1 MKSTWK
7 RFLSLVLCM
16 CMVMALLPNVT
27 MTAFAAT
34 SGTVTGL
41 ADENIGLSFTGDA
54 DNAWTA
60 TGTQII
66 GKARSTSGSG
76 CSDGKD
82 YSSTLTITNNKT
94 TEATLSF
101 DYTVVVS
108 DGTIL
113 VNYTT
118 TTADGSFSQKLA
130 AGGTV
135 EVEIKSGSTS
145 ADTMITMTNVK
156 LVADVSAT
164 VTFQPSEN
172 GSYTVD
178 GKTITEVYTHTQSSI
193 TAYQVEATP
202 AEGYRFMGW
211 YDVAS
216 GKCISTDAKTALN
229 FDSDRTIT
237 ARFVS
242 KELALF
248 ETGGQVF
255 DDLNDAVTYAQAN
268 GQSKITLETD
278 GSIGGSYTIP
288 TGITLLIPFDEAKTC
303 YTTTP
308 APTTSQ
314 AGAKVFRTLTMAE
327 GSSITLE
334 NGAAISVG
342 GQYYAAAGGSVGKM
356 VGPYGWINM
365 KSGSAITV
373 QSGATL
379 YAWGFI
385 SGSGSVTVESG
396 GSVYEWY
403 QILDFRGGSA
413 SSEMGNK
420 VFPFSQ
426 YAVQNVEVPLTLH
439 AGASETV
446 YTAVYA
452 IRKINPT
459 SIPFIGDEGMFKIV
473 SGSLTKAYDGATDR
487 IHYTIDGVAEVNSLN
502 LKLAGMSVSS
512 SSYVLPFTNNMTVDL
527 TPSSKLTVN
536 QTAALLPGVEVT
548 IAKDA
553 ELVVPSG
560 KSLYVYD
567 ADEWDG
573 YCGASDAPFISVPYA
588 PGRTGKRAPLAD
600 VKVDVNGTLTAIGG
614 IYTTAGGADIC
625 SSTGTGVYNQQGTPG
640 TETKTYQYTQ
650 KGSVTAHEIPITA
663 AKLHNADGTYTET
676 ATANTGDVI
685 NYVNGVWCGEAPTE
699 LTVTFEANGSAEYPV
714 KGTMTPQ
721 TVNAKT
727 DTALNAN
734 SFTREGYNFLNWNT
748 AADGTG
754 DSYADGATVNL
765 TENTTLYAQWTQ
777 DPVITFDANGGKG
790 TMGTQTVKPNEATAL
805 TANTFTRADYD
816 FTGWNTAKDGTGT
829 AYGDK
834 ANIATN
840 ENVTL
845 YAQWALHKY
854 HVRWL
859 NGNSEILKEGYYTC
873 EENACY
879 DMWFEED
886 PEPTMPED
894 ENYTYKFL
902 NRWTPYNETKGIN
915 GWGFNPHEDV
925 DFTAV
930 YNKFEKLTVT
940 FNANGGIGTMD
951 SVKIAN
957 GGSGEYYMLP
967 ECGFT
972 REGYTFNGWL
982 ITGMVKMNEWG
993 DEEKLNDELWRRSEL
1008 LALSNLTLKANWA
1021 DDHSLTK
1028 VINKK
1033 DATCTED
1040 GYTGDTVCAICNK
1053 EITKGETIQSKGH
1066 SWNEGEITTSPTCE
1080 NAGAKTYTCTVCNAT
1095 KTEAITA
1102 TGHTEVTDP
1111 AVEPTCTKSG
1121 LTEGKHCSVC
1131 NEVLVAQE
1139 VIPAKGHTEVIDP
1152 AVAPT
1157 CTEPGKTEGKH
1168 CSVCNVVTVAQK
1180 EIPAKGHTEVV
1191 DPAVEA
1197 TCTEPGKTAG
1207 KHCSVC
1213 NAVTVAQEVIP
1224 AKGHTEVI
1232 DQAVKATCTEPGKTE
1247 GKHCSV
1253 CHAVIVE
1260 QETVPAKGHT
1270 EVIDQA
1276 VKATC
1281 TEPGK
1286 TEGKHCSVCNEI
1298 IVAQTEIPAKGHTE
1312 KTVVGKPATCTETG
1326 LTDGIGCSVCG
1337 TVIKAQEEI
1346 PAKGHTEVIDQ
1357 AVEATCTEPGKTAG
1371 KHCSVCNA
1379 VTVAQEVIPAK
1390 GHTEVVDPAVEAT
1403 CTKPGKTEGKHC
1415 SVCNEVIVAQTEIPA
1430 KGHTEVIDTAVAATC
1445 TKTGLTEGKHCS
1457 VCNTVLVAQEEIPAK
1472 GHTEVIDPAVAPTC
1486 TEPGKTEGKHCSV
1499 CNTVLV
1505 AQEVIPAKGHT
1516 EVIDEAIEATCTTP
1530 GKTEGKHCSV
1540 CKEVLVAQEVIPA
1553 KGHTEV
1559 IDEAKAPTCTE
1570 PGLTEGKHCSVCGAI
1585 IVAQTEIPATG
1596 HTEVIDAA
1604 KAPTCTETGLT
1615 EGKHCSV
1622 CNEVLVAQEVIPA
1635 AGHTEKAV
1643 AGKPATCTETGL
1655 TDGISCSVCGTV
1667 IKAQE
1672 VIPAKGHTEVI
1683 DPAVEPTCTE
1693 PGKTEGKHCSA
1704 CKEVLVAQEE
1714 IPAKGHTEVIDEAIE
1729 ATCTTPGKTEGK
1741 HCSVCKDVLVAQE
1754 VIPATGH
1761 TEKTVAGKPATCTE
1775 PGKTEGKHCSV
1786 CDEVITAQK
1795 EIPAKGHTEVVD
1807 PVVEATCTKPGKTE
1821 GKHCS
1826 VCNVVTVAQK
1836 EIPAKGHTEVIDP
1849 AVEATCTEPGK
1860 TEGKHCSV
1868 CNAIIVAQTE
1878 IPATG
1883 HTEKTVVGKP
1893 ATCTETGLTD
1903 GISCSVCGT
1912 VIKAQEEIPAK
1923 GHSWNEGEI
1932 TISPTC
1938 ENAGVKTYTCTVCN
1952 ATKTE
1957 AIDATGHTLVDVA
1970 EQPATCTKAGHTAG
1984 MKCSVCDAILSGMEE
1999 IPATGHTE
2007 VIDAAKA
2014 PTCTETGLTEGKH
2027 CSVCNEILVAQEVI
2041 PATGHT
2047 EKAVAGKPATCT
2059 ETGLTDG
2066 ISCSVCGTVIKAQEE
2081 IPAKGHTEVIDAA
2094 KAPTCTET
2102 GLTEGKHC
2110 SVCNEVIVAQS
2121 EVPAKGH
2128 TEVIDAA
2135 VEATCTTPGK
2145 TEGKHCSVCHTVTV
2159 EQKEIPAKGHTEVI
2173 DQAVEATCTEP
2184 GKTAGKHCSV
2194 CNAVLVAQK
2203 VVSAKGHDWDS
2214 GKILKQ
2220 PTYGENGEMLYTC
2233 AICDEYKAEIIP
2245 KLVNGGGGTGGA
2257 GGGSSSAGS
2266 TTKTETTINPDES
2279 TTKTETKPDGTMVE
2293 TTTGKDGSTSKTTT
2307 KKDGSS
2313 VTESKTADGTTGT
2326 VKTDKDGK
2334 TEAETKISNKAV
2346 EDAKK
2351 SSEAVKVPTE
2361 VKAGEDSNSAP
2372 TVKVELPKNAGE
2384 TKIEI
2389 PVSDVNSGTVAVIVH
2404 EDGTEEIVKNSK
2416 PTEDGVQLTVDGNTV
2431 VKIIDNSKDFIDT
2444 RNHWS
2449 RDEVNFVASRDIFN
2463 GVGNNL
2469 FGVSQPM
2476 TRGMVNTVL
2485 ARLAGID
2492 TTPKNGQKWYEVGTE
2507 WAKSK
2512 GITDGTTPEA
2522 SVTREQ
2528 LATLLYRFYGSPTIS
2543 GTLRFA
2549 DAGTVNAYAQDA
2561 LLWATQNG
2569 IMNGVGNNCVAPSA
2583 DAQRAQVAAMMAR
2596 YLKNAD

>member
-7 RFLSLVLCM
+7 RFLSLALCM
-16 CMVMALLPNVT
+16 CMAFTLLPTTV
-27 MTAFAAT
+27 FAAA
-34 SGTVTGL
+34 SGEVTGL
-41 ADENIGLSFTGDA
+41 ADENIGLSFSGDA
-54 DNAWTA
+54 DDAWSA
-60 TGTQII
+60 VGTQII

-76 CSDGKD
+76 CDGGKD

-135 EVEIKSGSTS
+135 EVEIKSGNTS

-255 DDLNDAVTYAQAN
+255 DDLNDAVTYAQTN

-334 NGAAISVG
+334 NGAAISIG

-385 SGSGSVTVESG
+385 SGSGAVTVESG

-459 SIPFIGDEGMFKIV
+459 SIPFIGDKGMFKLV

-487 IHYTIDGVAEVNSLN
+487 IIYTIDGVAEVNSLN

-527 TPSSKLTVN
+527 TSGSKLTVN
-536 QTAALLPGVEVT
+536 QTAALLPGVEVN
-548 IAKDA
+548 IAEGAGLTVANEKN
-553 ELVVPSG
+553 V
-560 KSLYVYD
+560 YVYD
-567 ADEWDG
+567 ADEWN
-573 YCGASDAPFISVPYA
+573 SDNFVWGPCKFKSVAYA
-588 PGRTGKRAPLAD
+588 PGKAYTRSNNDLVDAKM
-600 VKVDVNGTLTAIGG
+600 DVNGSVTAIGA
-614 IYTTAGGADIC
+614 IYTTNGGADIC
-625 SSTGTGVYNQQGTPG
+625 SSNGTGKYVQQSMPG
-640 TETKTYQYTQ
+640 TETATYQYNAN
-650 KGSVTAHEIPITA
+650 GNNAVTIPITA

-676 ATANTGDVI
+676 ANASAGTTIPYLD
-685 NYVNGVWCGEAPTE
+685 GVWGGAANI
-699 LTVTFEANGSAEYPV
+699 TVDFDANGGE
-714 KGTMTPQ
+714 GTMPTWTGKPN
-721 TVNAKT
+721 TSFDLPKNT
-727 DTALNAN
+727 
-734 SFTREGYNFLNWNT
+734 FTREGYTFTGWNT

-754 DSYADGATVNL
+754 AAYADKAPVKFS
-765 TENTTLYAQWTQ
+765 ENTALYAQWTQ

-834 ANIATN
+834 ANITTN

-845 YAQWALHKY
+845 YAQWTLHKY

-859 NGNSEILKEGYYTC
+859 NWDDTVLQKGDYTC
-873 EENACY
+873 EDTAGWDDLNNET
-879 DMWFEED
+879 
-886 PEPTMPED
+886 PSRPED
-894 ENYTYKFL
+894 ENYTYVFAM
-902 NRWTPYNETKGIN
+902 RWTPYDETKGID
-915 GWGFNPHEDV
+915 GWDFNPHEDV
-925 DFTAV
+925 DFRAV
-930 YNKFEKLTVT
+930 FNEFKKLTVT

-951 SVKIAN
+951 SVKIVN
-957 GGSGEYYMLP
+957 GGSGEYYTLP

-972 REGYTFNGWL
+972 REGYDFAGWL
-982 ITGMVKMNEWG
+982 ITGTVGYDTFETYELH
-993 DEEKLNDELWRRSEL
+993 DEKWDDEML
-1008 LALSNLTLKANWA
+1008 LAFSDLTLKASWKDN
-1021 DDHSLTK
+1021 HSLTE
-1028 VINKK
+1028 VRGSREP
-1033 DATCTED
+1033 TCTEE
-1040 GYTGDTVCAICNK
+1040 GYTGDTYCKVCDKVQKPGKSIPA
-1053 EITKGETIQSKGH
+1053 KGH
-1066 SWNEGEITTSPTCE
+1066 SWNEGVITTAATCE

-1095 KTEAITA
+1095 KTEAIDA
-1102 TGHTEVTDP
+1102 TGHTPVEV
-1111 AVEPTCTKSG
+1111 A
-1121 LTEGKHCSVC
+1121 
-1131 NEVLVAQE
+1131 
-1139 VIPAKGHTEVIDP
+1139 
-1152 AVAPT
+1152 
-1157 CTEPGKTEGKH
+1157 
-1168 CSVCNVVTVAQK
+1168 
-1180 EIPAKGHTEVV
+1180 
-1191 DPAVEA
+1191 
-1197 TCTEPGKTAG
+1197 
-1207 KHCSVC
+1207 
-1213 NAVTVAQEVIP
+1213 
-1224 AKGHTEVI
+1224 
-1232 DQAVKATCTEPGKTE
+1232 
-1247 GKHCSV
+1247 
-1253 CHAVIVE
+1253 E
-1260 QETVPAKGHT
+1260 Q
-1270 EVIDQA
+1270 
-1276 VKATC
+1276 
-1281 TEPGK
+1281 
-1286 TEGKHCSVCNEI
+1286 
-1298 IVAQTEIPAKGHTE
+1298 
-1312 KTVVGKPATCTETG
+1312 PATCTEAGHKAGTK
-1326 LTDGIGCSVCG
+1326 CSVC
-1337 TVIKAQEEI
+1337 
-1346 PAKGHTEVIDQ
+1346 EVILSGM
-1357 AVEATCTEPGKTAG
+1357 E
-1371 KHCSVCNA
+1371 
-1379 VTVAQEVIPAK
+1379 
-1390 GHTEVVDPAVEAT
+1390 
-1403 CTKPGKTEGKHC
+1403 
-1415 SVCNEVIVAQTEIPA
+1415 
-1430 KGHTEVIDTAVAATC
+1430 
-1445 TKTGLTEGKHCS
+1445 
-1457 VCNTVLVAQEEIPAK
+1457 
-1472 GHTEVIDPAVAPTC
+1472 
-1486 TEPGKTEGKHCSV
+1486 
-1499 CNTVLV
+1499 
-1505 AQEVIPAKGHT
+1505 
-1516 EVIDEAIEATCTTP
+1516 
-1530 GKTEGKHCSV
+1530 
-1540 CKEVLVAQEVIPA
+1540 
-1553 KGHTEV
+1553 
-1559 IDEAKAPTCTE
+1559 
-1570 PGLTEGKHCSVCGAI
+1570 
-1585 IVAQTEIPATG
+1585 EIPATG
-1596 HTEVIDAA
+1596 HTE
-1604 KAPTCTETGLT
+1604 KT
-1615 EGKHCSV
+1615 
-1622 CNEVLVAQEVIPA
+1622 
-1635 AGHTEKAV
+1635 V

-1667 IKAQE
+1667 IKAQTE
-1672 VIPAKGHTEVI
+1672 IPAKGHSWNEGEITTSPTCENVGVKTYTCTVCKETKTEAINATGHTPVDVAEKPATCTEAGHKAGTKCSVCEAILSGMEEIPTTGHTEVI
-1683 DPAVEPTCTE
+1683 DAAKAPTCTE
-1693 PGKTEGKHCSA
+1693 TGLTEGKHCYA
-1704 CKEVLVAQEE
+1704 C
-1714 IPAKGHTEVIDEAIE
+1714 G
-1729 ATCTTPGKTEGK
+1729 
-1741 HCSVCKDVLVAQE
+1741 
-1754 VIPATGH
+1754 
-1761 TEKTVAGKPATCTE
+1761 
-1775 PGKTEGKHCSV
+1775 
-1786 CDEVITAQK
+1786 EVITAQ
-1795 EIPAKGHTEVVD
+1795 ETVPAKGHTEVVD

-1826 VCNVVTVAQK
+1826 VCN
-1836 EIPAKGHTEVIDP
+1836 E
-1849 AVEATCTEPGK
+1849 
-1860 TEGKHCSV
+1860 
-1868 CNAIIVAQTE
+1868 
-1878 IPATG
+1878 
-1883 HTEKTVVGKP
+1883 
-1893 ATCTETGLTD
+1893 
-1903 GISCSVCGT
+1903 
-1912 VIKAQEEIPAK
+1912 
-1923 GHSWNEGEI
+1923 
-1932 TISPTC
+1932 
-1938 ENAGVKTYTCTVCN
+1938 
-1952 ATKTE
+1952 
-1957 AIDATGHTLVDVA
+1957 
-1970 EQPATCTKAGHTAG
+1970 
-1984 MKCSVCDAILSGMEE
+1984 
-1999 IPATGHTE
+1999 
-2007 VIDAAKA
+2007 
-2014 PTCTETGLTEGKH
+2014 
-2027 CSVCNEILVAQEVI
+2027 
-2041 PATGHT
+2041 
-2047 EKAVAGKPATCT
+2047 
-2059 ETGLTDG
+2059 
-2066 ISCSVCGTVIKAQEE
+2066 
-2081 IPAKGHTEVIDAA
+2081 
-2094 KAPTCTET
+2094 
-2102 GLTEGKHC
+2102 
-2110 SVCNEVIVAQS
+2110 
-2121 EVPAKGH
+2121 
-2128 TEVIDAA
+2128 
-2135 VEATCTTPGK
+2135 
-2145 TEGKHCSVCHTVTV
+2145 
-2159 EQKEIPAKGHTEVI
+2159 
-2173 DQAVEATCTEP
+2173 
-2184 GKTAGKHCSV
+2184 
-2194 CNAVLVAQK
+2194 VLVAQK

-2233 AICDEYKAEIIP
+2233 AICDEYKTEIIP

-2279 TTKTETKPDGTMVE
+2279 TTKTETKPDGTVVE

-2334 TEAETKISNKAV
+2334 TEAEAKISNKAV

-2361 VKAGEDSNSAP
+2361 VKAGKDSNSAP

-2389 PVSDVNSGTVAVIVH
+2389 PVSNVNSGTVAVIVH

-2512 GITDGTTPEA
+2512 GITDGTNPEA

-2528 LATLLYRFYGSPTIS
+2528 LATLLYRFYGSPAIS

-2549 DAGTVNAYAQDA
+2549 DAGAVSAYAQDA

>member
-7 RFLSLVLCM
+7 RFLSLALCM
-16 CMVMALLPNVT
+16 CMAFTLLPTTV
-27 MTAFAAT
+27 FAAA
-34 SGTVTGL
+34 SGEVTGL
-41 ADENIGLSFTGDA
+41 ADENIGLSFSGDA
-54 DNAWTA
+54 DDAWSA
-60 TGTQII
+60 VGTQII

-76 CSDGKD
+76 CDGGKD

-135 EVEIKSGSTS
+135 EVEIKSGNTS

-255 DDLNDAVTYAQAN
+255 DDLNDAVTYAQTN

-334 NGAAISVG
+334 NGAAISIG

-385 SGSGSVTVESG
+385 SGSGAVTVESG

-459 SIPFIGDEGMFKIV
+459 SIPFIGDKGMFKLV

-487 IHYTIDGVAEVNSLN
+487 IIYTIDGVAEVNSLN

-527 TPSSKLTVN
+527 TSGSKLTVN
-536 QTAALLPGVEVT
+536 QTAALLPGVEVN
-548 IAKDA
+548 IAEGAGLTVANEKN
-553 ELVVPSG
+553 V
-560 KSLYVYD
+560 YVYD
-567 ADEWDG
+567 ADEWN
-573 YCGASDAPFISVPYA
+573 SDNFVWGPCKFKSVAYA
-588 PGRTGKRAPLAD
+588 PGKAYTRSNNDLVDAKM
-600 VKVDVNGTLTAIGG
+600 DVNGSVTAIGA
-614 IYTTAGGADIC
+614 IYTTNGGADIC
-625 SSTGTGVYNQQGTPG
+625 SSNGTGKYVQQSMPG
-640 TETKTYQYTQ
+640 TETATYQYNAD
-650 KGSVTAHEIPITA
+650 GNNAVTIPITA
-663 AKLHNADGTYTET
+663 AKLHNANGTYTET
-676 ATANTGDVI
+676 ENATAGDTITYAYGAWGGKPCAHEV
-685 NYVNGVWCGEAPTE
+685 TE
-699 LTVTFEANGSAEYPV
+699 IR
-714 KGTMTPQ
+714 
-721 TVNAKT
+721 NAK
-727 DTALNAN
+727 A
-734 SFTREGYNFLNWNT
+734 
-748 AADGTG
+748 
-754 DSYADGATVNL
+754 
-765 TENTTLYAQWTQ
+765 
-777 DPVITFDANGGKG
+777 
-790 TMGTQTVKPNEATAL
+790 
-805 TANTFTRADYD
+805 
-816 FTGWNTAKDGTGT
+816 
-829 AYGDK
+829 
-834 ANIATN
+834 
-840 ENVTL
+840 
-845 YAQWALHKY
+845 
-854 HVRWL
+854 
-859 NGNSEILKEGYYTC
+859 
-873 EENACY
+873 
-879 DMWFEED
+879 
-886 PEPTMPED
+886 
-894 ENYTYKFL
+894 
-902 NRWTPYNETKGIN
+902 
-915 GWGFNPHEDV
+915 
-925 DFTAV
+925 
-930 YNKFEKLTVT
+930 
-940 FNANGGIGTMD
+940 
-951 SVKIAN
+951 
-957 GGSGEYYMLP
+957 
-967 ECGFT
+967 
-972 REGYTFNGWL
+972 
-982 ITGMVKMNEWG
+982 
-993 DEEKLNDELWRRSEL
+993 
-1008 LALSNLTLKANWA
+1008 
-1021 DDHSLTK
+1021 
-1028 VINKK
+1028 
-1033 DATCTED
+1033 ATCTED
-1040 GYTGDTVCAICNK
+1040 GYTGDTVC
-1053 EITKGETIQSKGH
+1053 
-1066 SWNEGEITTSPTCE
+1066 
-1080 NAGAKTYTCTVCNAT
+1080 
-1095 KTEAITA
+1095 
-1102 TGHTEVTDP
+1102 
-1111 AVEPTCTKSG
+1111 
-1121 LTEGKHCSVC
+1121 
-1131 NEVLVAQE
+1131 
-1139 VIPAKGHTEVIDP
+1139 
-1152 AVAPT
+1152 
-1157 CTEPGKTEGKH
+1157 
-1168 CSVCNVVTVAQK
+1168 
-1180 EIPAKGHTEVV
+1180 
-1191 DPAVEA
+1191 
-1197 TCTEPGKTAG
+1197 
-1207 KHCSVC
+1207 
-1213 NAVTVAQEVIP
+1213 
-1224 AKGHTEVI
+1224 
-1232 DQAVKATCTEPGKTE
+1232 
-1247 GKHCSV
+1247 
-1253 CHAVIVE
+1253 
-1260 QETVPAKGHT
+1260 
-1270 EVIDQA
+1270 
-1276 VKATC
+1276 
-1281 TEPGK
+1281 
-1286 TEGKHCSVCNEI
+1286 
-1298 IVAQTEIPAKGHTE
+1298 
-1312 KTVVGKPATCTETG
+1312 
-1326 LTDGIGCSVCG
+1326 SVCG
-1337 TVIKAQEEI
+1337 TEIK
-1346 PAKGHTEVIDQ
+1346 KGEV
-1357 AVEATCTEPGKTAG
+1357 
-1371 KHCSVCNA
+1371 
-1379 VTVAQEVIPAK
+1379 
-1390 GHTEVVDPAVEAT
+1390 
-1403 CTKPGKTEGKHC
+1403 
-1415 SVCNEVIVAQTEIPA
+1415 
-1430 KGHTEVIDTAVAATC
+1430 
-1445 TKTGLTEGKHCS
+1445 
-1457 VCNTVLVAQEEIPAK
+1457 
-1472 GHTEVIDPAVAPTC
+1472 
-1486 TEPGKTEGKHCSV
+1486 
-1499 CNTVLV
+1499 
-1505 AQEVIPAKGHT
+1505 
-1516 EVIDEAIEATCTTP
+1516 
-1530 GKTEGKHCSV
+1530 
-1540 CKEVLVAQEVIPA
+1540 
-1553 KGHTEV
+1553 
-1559 IDEAKAPTCTE
+1559 
-1570 PGLTEGKHCSVCGAI
+1570 
-1585 IVAQTEIPATG
+1585 
-1596 HTEVIDAA
+1596 
-1604 KAPTCTETGLT
+1604 
-1615 EGKHCSV
+1615 
-1622 CNEVLVAQEVIPA
+1622 
-1635 AGHTEKAV
+1635 
-1643 AGKPATCTETGL
+1643 
-1655 TDGISCSVCGTV
+1655 
-1667 IKAQE
+1667 
-1672 VIPAKGHTEVI
+1672 
-1683 DPAVEPTCTE
+1683 
-1693 PGKTEGKHCSA
+1693 
-1704 CKEVLVAQEE
+1704 
-1714 IPAKGHTEVIDEAIE
+1714 
-1729 ATCTTPGKTEGK
+1729 
-1741 HCSVCKDVLVAQE
+1741 
-1754 VIPATGH
+1754 
-1761 TEKTVAGKPATCTE
+1761 
-1775 PGKTEGKHCSV
+1775 
-1786 CDEVITAQK
+1786 
-1795 EIPAKGHTEVVD
+1795 
-1807 PVVEATCTKPGKTE
+1807 
-1821 GKHCS
+1821 
-1826 VCNVVTVAQK
+1826 
-1836 EIPAKGHTEVIDP
+1836 
-1849 AVEATCTEPGK
+1849 
-1860 TEGKHCSV
+1860 
-1868 CNAIIVAQTE
+1868 
-1878 IPATG
+1878 
-1883 HTEKTVVGKP
+1883 
-1893 ATCTETGLTD
+1893 
-1903 GISCSVCGT
+1903 
-1912 VIKAQEEIPAK
+1912 
-1923 GHSWNEGEI
+1923 
-1932 TISPTC
+1932 
-1938 ENAGVKTYTCTVCN
+1938 
-1952 ATKTE
+1952 
-1957 AIDATGHTLVDVA
+1957 
-1970 EQPATCTKAGHTAG
+1970 
-1984 MKCSVCDAILSGMEE
+1984 

-2041 PATGHT
+2041 PATGHKAETVSGKAATCTEAGLTDGEKCSVCGTVIKAQEEIPAKGHSWNEGEITTSPTCENAGVKTYTCTVCNATKTEAIDATGHTPVEVAEKPATCTEAGHTAGTKCSVCDAILSGMEEIPATGHT
-2047 EKAVAGKPATCT
+2047 EKTVAGKPATCT

-2110 SVCNEVIVAQS
+2110 SVCNEILVAQEVIPATGHKAEKVPGKAATCTEAGLTDGEKCSVCHAVIVEQKEIPATGHKAETVSGKAATCTEAGLTDGEKCSVCHAVIVEQKEIPATGHKAETVSGKAATCTKAGLTDGEKCSVCHAVIVEQKEIPALGHSWGEWTVTTPASCTATGEKTRTCDRCAATEKRELAKTGHTEVVDPAVGATCTEPGKTEGKHCSVCHAVIVAQKEIPALGHS
-2121 EVPAKGH
+2121 WGEWTVTTPASCTATGEKTRTCDRCAATEKRELAKTGHTEVVDPAVGATCTEPGKTEGKHCSVCNAVIKAQEVIPAKGH
-2128 TEVIDAA
+2128 TEVIDTA
-2135 VEATCTTPGK
+2135 VAPTCTEPGKTEGKHCSVCNTVLVAQEVIPAKGHTEVIDEAIEATCTTPGK
-2145 TEGKHCSVCHTVTV
+2145 TEGKHCSVCNEVIVAQTEV
-2159 EQKEIPAKGHTEVI
+2159 PAKGHTEVV
-2173 DQAVEATCTEP
+2173 DLAVEATCTAP
-2184 GKTAGKHCSV
+2184 GKTEGKHCSVCGEVITAQETVPAKGHTEVVDPVVEATCTKPGKTEGKHCSV
-2194 CNAVLVAQK
+2194 CNEVLVAQK

-2233 AICDEYKAEIIP
+2233 AICDEYKTEIIP

-2279 TTKTETKPDGTMVE
+2279 TTKTETKPDGTVVE

-2334 TEAETKISNKAV
+2334 TEAEAKISNKAV

-2361 VKAGEDSNSAP
+2361 VKAGKDSNSAP

-2389 PVSDVNSGTVAVIVH
+2389 PVSNVNSGTVAVIVH

-2512 GITDGTTPEA
+2512 GITDGTNPEA

-2528 LATLLYRFYGSPTIS
+2528 LATLLYRFYGSPAIS

-2549 DAGTVNAYAQDA
+2549 DAGAVSAYAQDA